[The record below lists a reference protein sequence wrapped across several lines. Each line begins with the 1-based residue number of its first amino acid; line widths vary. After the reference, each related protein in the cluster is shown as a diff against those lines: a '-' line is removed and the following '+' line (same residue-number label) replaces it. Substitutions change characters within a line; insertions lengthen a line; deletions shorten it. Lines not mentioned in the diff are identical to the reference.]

1 MAFDLENYATEYE
14 SRRTTY
20 LEAAN
25 ALKLATGPYK
35 AARDAYVAAT
45 ATYTKS
51 LYERRRLGEAP
62 NLEQLKV
69 FQDAYWKAGSSS
81 SALDTAEAIDKL
93 MSSVR
98 TPGRKLDHD
107 MLEAFATTYRET
119 RDAYL
124 EAANALKMA
133 TGPYKAARD
142 AYVAASATYT
152 KSLYERRRLGDNLL
166 SKKVSESHA
175 YKQLVAQSS
184 GLTMDDLEKLSSSP
198 EILFTSQFNHNGD
211 TSLMGYG
218 DLEKMAENPSVIE
231 NRNILLASPPPR
243 PHGVSRNP
251 HHGFEMKFDT
261 NDDNSVGAGA
271 NTRWSDIMYN
281 NGDARSIPNTVYNDE
296 ITNVALKGWAPTLST
311 PKIANK
317 HYDDVYE
324 TALSHDKTSPVLN
337 PSPNWS
343 PSFN

>member
-1 MAFDLENYATEYE
+1 MHSFFKIALLGFMCSAMAFNLEDYATEYE
-14 SRRTTY
+14 DRRTTY

-98 TPGRKLDHD
+98 TPGRKLDHGS
-107 MLEAFATTYRET
+107 MLEDFAATYRET

-124 EAANALKMA
+124 GAANALKMA

-152 KSLYERRRLGDNLL
+152 KSLYERRRLMNLDNLSL
-166 SKKVSESHA
+166 
-175 YKQLVAQSS
+175 
-184 GLTMDDLEKLSSSP
+184 DDLEKL
-198 EILFTSQFNHNGD
+198 G
-211 TSLMGYG
+211 
-218 DLEKMAENPSVIE
+218 ENPDLIFSQRHLFGTSVIHDEDNGNDFYEGYVGSDETQNHFSAWCSPWNWYHADPESECLDNMKQISAGRKCKNE
-231 NRNILLASPPPR
+231 NDATQSTVAERRLHDEGTREGPNKTWCLA
-243 PHGVSRNP
+243 HANG
-251 HHGFEMKFDT
+251 KFML
-261 NDDNSVGAGA
+261 
-271 NTRWSDIMYN
+271 R
-281 NGDARSIPNTVYNDE
+281 RE
-296 ITNVALKGWAPTLST
+296 K
-311 PKIANK
+311 
-317 HYDDVYE
+317 
-324 TALSHDKTSPVLN
+324 
-337 PSPNWS
+337 
-343 PSFN
+343 